1 MNQAAHNT
9 DLRNSTKSELFYP
22 FFSNGKEKD
31 YESGFHY
38 YGARYYWSELLTGW
52 LSVDPVMDK
61 YPNISPYNYCMWNP
75 IKLMDPNGM
84 DTLIFSHKGYYE
96 KTLPGGDDIGI
107 IREKDGSYGIRF
119 EFADERWCTRFVACS
134 DEAIIIENIGKDR
147 DNLLYNK
154 VVYVDDSKIE
164 LLLIEKGLDFVN
176 LRSQSIKNKI
186 VYAKNQSRGID
197 AKLDF
202 VNYRGVQE
210 INPYALI
217 ITGSNGK
224 YLAHDK
230 FNFGNFL
237 WGMAMKRMRM
247 PVLLVL
253 AGSHWDC
260 YRNTKRLDS
269 LDDQRSI
276 WFGYIKVRK

>member
-1 MNQAAHNT
+1 M
-9 DLRNSTKSELFYP
+9 RFCP
-22 FFSNGKEKD
+22 FVFNGKEKD

-52 LSVDPVMDK
+52 LSVDPMVDK

-75 IKLMDPNGM
+75 INVVDPNGM

-96 KTLPGGDDIGI
+96 KTLPGGDNIGI
-107 IREKDGSYGIRF
+107 IRRKDGGYGARF
-119 EFADERWCTRFVACS
+119 KFADERWCTRFVACS
-134 DEAIIIENIGKDR
+134 DMDIAFENYGRDR

-154 VVYVDDSKIE
+154 VVYVGDPKIE
-164 LLLIEKGLDFVN
+164 LLLIEKELEFVN
-176 LRSQSIKNKI
+176 LRSQSLKYKI
-186 VYAKNQSRGID
+186 DYAKKQSRGAE

-210 INPYALI
+210 MNPYALI
-217 ITGSNGK
+217 ITGFNGK

-237 WGMAMKRMRM
+237 WGMAMRRMGM
-247 PVLLVL
+247 PAWLVL

-269 LDDQRSI
+269 PDDQRSI
-276 WFGYIKVRK
+276 WFGYNKVRK